1 MGVCSR
7 TSNNYYGDNF
17 TKRFILKDISLYICS
32 SKDGTRI
39 FASSYTSNR
48 QKWAQRLMYANN
60 CQKLFFIGNSYLK
73 LIGHITHWISIHTN
87 EFAAKKKCKIYAQ
100 KHWHCFIYEPKQK
113 KIDKQV
119 LV

>member
-1 MGVCSR
+1 MGACSR

-32 SKDGTRI
+32 SQDGTGV

-48 QKWAQRLMYANN
+48 QKWAQCLLYANN
-60 CQKLFFIGNSYLK
+60 CLKHFLIGNSYPK

-87 EFAAKKKCKIYAQ
+87 EFAAKKNVNLCTEAFALL
-100 KHWHCFIYEPKQK
+100 H
-113 KIDKQV
+113 
-119 LV
+119 L